1 MIYLLLYPLSQYWI
15 GFNVFRYITFRTAYA
30 ILTALLLSLYFIPHF
45 IRFCQKNNWLKT
57 PKAYEPQTHNQKV
70 GTPTMGG
77 IPVLISIFITIF
89 LWGNLLNGF
98 IWTLLF
104 TCFLFGLLGFIDD
117 YKKVKQ
123 GKGISAKEKFGWQIV
138 FSLLISIIL
147 FKLLNLS
154 TKLYVP
160 FFKQFTPDLNYFYY
174 IFLTLVVVGTSN
186 AVNLTDGLDGLAA
199 GSLSIAFGTY
209 VLLSYLAGHIKLAT
223 YLQIAYVPGVGEVA
237 VFCGALLGACL
248 GFLWYNAYPG
258 EIFMGDVGSLSLGAA
273 LGTIAVMAK
282 QECLLVLVGGL
293 FVLEAISVILQVA
306 YFKLTGGKR
315 IFRMSPLHHHF
326 ELKGWAEPKIIIRF
340 WIISIILA
348 LTAVSTLKLR

>member
-1 MIYLLLYPLSQYWI
+1 MIYLLLYPLSKYWI

-30 ILTALLLSLYFIPHF
+30 ILTALLLSLYFIPPF
-45 IRFCQKNNWLKT
+45 IHFCQKKHWLKK
-57 PKAYEPQTHNQKV
+57 PKAYEPQTHNQKI

-77 IPVLISIFITIF
+77 IPVLASIFITVL
-89 LWGNLLNGF
+89 LWGNLFNKF
-98 IWTLLF
+98 IWILIL
-104 TCFLFGLLGFIDD
+104 TCLLFGLLGFIDD
-117 YKKVKQ
+117 YRKIKR
-123 GKGISAKEKFGWQIV
+123 GKGISAKEKIGYQII
-138 FSLLISIIL
+138 FAL
-147 FKLLNLS
+147 FLTFVLFNLSHLS

-160 FFKQFTPDLNYFYY
+160 FFKQFTPDLKYGYY
-174 IFLTLVVVGTSN
+174 LLFVLVVIGTSN

-209 VLLSYLAGHIKLAT
+209 ILLSYLAGHIKLAS
-223 YLQIAYVPGVGEVA
+223 YLQIAYVPGVGEIA

-258 EIFMGDVGSLSLGAA
+258 EIFMGDVGSLSLGAV
-273 LGTIAVMAK
+273 LGTIATMAK
-282 QECLLVLVGGL
+282 QECLLVIIGGL

-340 WIISIILA
+340 WIIGIILA
-348 LTAVSTLKLR
+348 LTAISTLKLR